1 MPSPSETNTGP
12 ESAPA
17 FGDETP
23 LTMEF
28 KDGELIQV
36 SGTRLEHMDWRSLF
50 RLNRR
55 LAKLNLAQELEI
67 GRYKAEV
74 EGHEAEC
81 ERLHSRNMAADA
93 VERRDL
99 FAMAAL
105 MQHASLLTITRDDD
119 LNRASQKVIARLCY
133 SQADAMEAAR
143 AKAVQS

>member
-1 MPSPSETNTGP
+1 MPSPSETKTGP

-28 KDGELIQV
+28 EAGELVQV
-36 SGTRLEHMDWRSLF
+36 SGARLEHMDWRSMF
-50 RLNRR
+50 RLIRR

-74 EGHEAEC
+74 EGHEAEMT
-81 ERLHSRNMAADA
+81 RLHDRNSDAD
-93 VERRDL
+93 VVQRRDL
-99 FAMAAL
+99 FAVAAL
-105 MQHASLLTITRDDD
+105 MQHASLLTITKSDT
-119 LNRASQKVIARLCY
+119 LNRASQDVIARLCY

-143 AKAVQS
+143 SEKEPG